1 MQLKQGTSL
10 QGNKNL
16 YRIEG
21 VLGQGGGFG
30 ITYLATMSVQVEGS
44 LGKINTKVKVAIKEF
59 FMKDLCNRSESTS
72 HVSVPSEGSKDLVE
86 RYKQKFIKEAKSISR
101 LQHPH
106 IIKVVE
112 VFEGNGTAYYVMEY
126 IEGSS
131 LQELARQRGALP
143 EQEALRY
150 IVQIASALDY
160 IHSRQ
165 LNHLNVKPGNII
177 CQPDGEVVLIDF
189 GLSKQYDERGE
200 ETSSTPLGISAGYSP
215 IEQYEGVS
223 QFSAPTDIYALGA
236 TLYKL
241 ITGQNPPVASD
252 VMNAGLPPLPAGI
265 SADTVQAIQKAMEP
279 GRRNRLQTIK
289 EFLALLADVE
299 VSVPLLF
306 LPPTLRFKKFLA
318 LLADV
323 EETKRIPPSGS
334 APRPIPPIP
343 PKPKPKQFPWK
354 PIVAIASIAAA
365 AFLLFFLLG
374 ENSSGI
380 KGSEAAIEMVYVQ
393 GGTFSM
399 GCSGEQGGDCHGSEK
414 PLHSVT
420 VSSFNIGKYEVTQAQ
435 WKQIMGSNPS
445 YFKGDNLPV
454 ESVSWEDV
462 QEFISKLNAA
472 TGKRYRLPTEAEW
485 EYAARGGNRS
495 QGYKYS
501 GSNNLNNVAWY
512 VGNSSSKTHPVGAK
526 SPNELGVYDM
536 SGNVWEWC
544 SDWYDNYNSSSQTN
558 PTGPSTGSYRVLRG
572 GSWYDFAKYCRVS
585 YRDGSTP
592 GDRGRSVGFR
602 LVLVTITEIQK
613 PVDNPSRQIQ
623 DSRQSAK
630 TKSAPVEQ
638 TKPAPVE
645 QATPSPAIEM
655 VYVQGGTFSMGCSGE
670 QGSDCGDDEKPLHSV
685 TVSNFNIGKYEV
697 TQAQWKQIMGSI
709 PSYFKDDNL
718 PVENVSWEDVQEFI
732 SKLNAATGK
741 RYRLPT
747 EAEWEYAARGGNR
760 SQGYKYSGSN
770 NLNNVAWYWDNS
782 SNKTHPVGAK
792 SPNELGVYDMSGN
805 VWEWCSDRYGDYNS
819 SSQTNPTG
827 PSTGSYRVLRGGS
840 WSGRA
845 EGCRVSL
852 RDYNAPGIRY
862 YNVGFRLVLPL

>member
-21 VLGQGGGFG
+21 VLGQGGFG

-323 EETKRIPPSGS
+323 EVSVPFLFLPPTLRIKEFLALLADVEETKRIPPSGS

-399 GCSGEQGGDCHGSEK
+399 GCSGEQGSDCYDDEK

-454 ESVSWEDV
+454 ESVSWADV

-512 VGNSSSKTHPVGAK
+512 GGNSSSKTHPVGAK

-544 SDWYDNYNSSSQTN
+544 SDWYGNYNSSSQTN
-558 PTGPSTGSYRVLRG
+558 PTGPSTGSRRVLRG
-572 GSWYDFAKYCRVS
+572 GGWDYGAEYCRVS
-585 YRDGSTP
+585 
-592 GDRGRSVGFR
+592 DRGS
-602 LVLVTITEIQK
+602 
-613 PVDNPSRQIQ
+613 
-623 DSRQSAK
+623 
-630 TKSAPVEQ
+630 
-638 TKPAPVE
+638 
-645 QATPSPAIEM
+645 
-655 VYVQGGTFSMGCSGE
+655 
-670 QGSDCGDDEKPLHSV
+670 
-685 TVSNFNIGKYEV
+685 
-697 TQAQWKQIMGSI
+697 
-709 PSYFKDDNL
+709 
-718 PVENVSWEDVQEFI
+718 
-732 SKLNAATGK
+732 
-741 RYRLPT
+741 
-747 EAEWEYAARGGNR
+747 
-760 SQGYKYSGSN
+760 
-770 NLNNVAWYWDNS
+770 
-782 SNKTHPVGAK
+782 
-792 SPNELGVYDMSGN
+792 
-805 VWEWCSDRYGDYNS
+805 
-819 SSQTNPTG
+819 
-827 PSTGSYRVLRGGS
+827 
-840 WSGRA
+840 
-845 EGCRVSL
+845 
-852 RDYNAPGIRY
+852 NAPGNRY
-862 YNVGFRLVLPL
+862 DDFGFRLVLPL